1 MYSPKIN
8 EDLVRALYRLKQTTK
23 RPMTLMVNEAVA
35 IYLTKETENGSQ
47 PGYNKNSSEDT
58 SQNDQD
64 NQAGNPAEGG

>member
-23 RPMTLMVNEAVA
+23 RPMTLMVNEAVEL
-35 IYLTKETENGSQ
+35 YLTKETENGSQ
-47 PGYNKNSSEDT
+47 PRYHKNSSEDT

-64 NQAGNPAEGG
+64 NQAGGPAEGG